1 MKKEKYLQIFRYLK
15 EFANLRINPVRDIE
29 NQETHYPEKLWFNDI
44 IENDLFENII
54 RPDFNTENDYWIR
67 VKKPTEPERPTF
79 AKLPD
84 DLEKWV
90 EPTSL
95 LSEEEEP
102 ILKET
107 IEIDEGT
114 ISIDDRPDIKK
125 SLENYINQQWLDDL
139 IEYKA
144 KVEIYEK
151 EYAVYEKLN
160 DIYKQLFRIYNKSQ
174 KFGEEFELVVG
185 VGLLHFKESA
195 DHPQIFRHILIQRVD
210 INFEYSE
217 KDSQILVSPNLE
229 SEPQIEADSII
240 DLVDQFDSQNILDA
254 EKKIEQLLSEKN
266 IYTLFDNGTIDDAL
280 QMFIE
285 RISPEGK
292 YNNVVEKPTLDS
304 NKPVISYSPAL
315 LLRKRNTRSFT
326 AVYEKILENIENE
339 DEDLE
344 ITSIDDLIGKIKDVD
359 FDPSAKYPDVSSNH
373 QPIYFPKEFNDEQ
386 IEIVEKSRVNNKV
399 LVQGPPGTGKSH
411 TIANLICHLLANG
424 QKVLVT
430 AYTKRALDVLKEQ
443 LPQEFKD
450 LVVNLLSGDSS
461 SIKDL
466 QHSVNSINDQL
477 SRISLKNLEENIE
490 KAEKNLR
497 TLRENIATTTNQ
509 LVNIK
514 EKTNRSITFNQRYSG
529 SLTQIAELLEKDS
542 EKFEWYKDSYCD
554 FEDEQ
559 IINKLEKFI
568 ELSKFYKQV
577 DKSEFEYAIPE
588 FGKLPASELIKEF
601 SDLSEEIL
609 QHELEE
615 SQCSIECSDFPKLNN
630 LLIELSNN
638 YRKAEKLHIYFK
650 ENLISTYLQG
660 RSQQWKQRLE
670 NSSHIL
676 DRIDYET
683 LKKIDKNIEVTL
695 PKDKSLKQ
703 LKNDAKILLDY
714 LKEGNSLSG
723 LTFSLKKYFLPKDLK
738 ERLYFIEEVKV
749 NGSDCDTIE
758 EFQHVLK
765 DIELQQD
772 LNEFSHLWNKEVPSG
787 TYFIKF
793 THFRNITNEVKKLLE
808 IIDRSESLRN
818 EIEEISNADISPFDL
833 KSIERLKVESQ
844 FILLLNE
851 LEGYKE
857 KVSHASSYLNQDNFH
872 YIRNRILTA
881 FNEKDY
887 RSYEKLLSELD
898 DLQQRK
904 SKFYKFQQ
912 LKARLSKELPNL
924 IESIESENFSKVD
937 LPELKKAFLYKHAQQ
952 KLKEYLD
959 DENEENLLHKLQS
972 LEKKEKKSIKNL
984 ASRKAWYYLVERLQ
998 QNRALRQHLEKWV
1011 LAVSKIGKTG
1021 RGKRAMKFKKIAQQE
1036 MEYCKNSVPCWIMP
1050 LYKVAETIQPE
1061 QEMYDYVIIDE
1072 ASQLGPDAIFL
1083 LYITK
1088 KIIIVGDDKQ
1098 TSPEYIGV
1106 SHDTMAPH
1114 IARHLKGIPSSKFYG
1129 TEFSFFD
1136 HAKIFCDGMTV
1147 LREHFRCMPEIIEFS
1162 NKHFY
1167 EPSGKP
1173 LYPLKQYSEDRI
1185 EPLETKYCPNG
1196 FTDGRGS
1203 RIINEPEAK
1212 AIAETIAELTNN
1224 PKYEGKTLGVIT
1236 LQGNQQA
1243 NVIEN
1248 FILKEIGEKEFEER
1262 NIVCGNSASF
1272 QGDERDIIFLS
1283 LVTAHNHNRRALTST
1298 MYEQRFNVAVSRAK
1312 EQAYLF
1318 HSVQLDDLTNTDDLR
1333 YKLLDHFQNF
1343 NFKQPVFN
1351 TPIERDIGTQ
1361 PEPFDSWFEV
1371 DVYNDIVKKGYN
1383 VIPQYEIAKGKYRID
1398 LVAIFSNG
1406 TKIAIECDGDKWH
1419 GPEQYQ
1425 NDINRQRDL
1434 ERCGWEFFR
1443 IRGYEYYSNREKA
1456 LKDLWQRFEKE
1467 EAKINSRSSEKE
1479 EIEQKD
1485 EIEIP
1490 SQAKVAPESDHN
1502 KNDLFNANA
1511 DISVKKIEP
1520 DQSKSKEVDETVIR
1534 YFNLSSNGNYTI
1546 TNDEPIESHFTIPIK
1561 KYQRDGF
1568 LLQCYESGHVNKVY
1582 ISTLLSKKI
1591 DREYKNGLNTEGTL
1605 KHIEVVDSEKIIG
1618 IYFEE
1623 NRQRKFKAHLT
1634 ENISSRE
1641 QLHLKGYKVI
1651 YNEYSNIE
1659 YKIFP
1664 LEIYDGMKRLV
1675 FQSFS
1680 ANGKPISNSYYDKEW
1695 EIIKEYN
1702 ANHKPSQKRKSEG
1715 GKPSVSSSKSK
1726 DLFGEEVVSVN
1737 SIVKIKILK
1746 SNQIF
1751 KVKLTTSAN
1760 SEEKKNGVQLI
1771 NHKKPLAVSIKGKK
1785 VGDKVKI
1792 INTDNYVE
1800 ILEIN

>member
-29 NQETHYPEKLWFNDI
+29 SQETHYPEKLWFNDI

-67 VKKPTEPERPTF
+67 VKKPTEPENPKF

-102 ILKET
+102 ILKDT
-107 IEIDEGT
+107 IEIEGET
-114 ISIDDRPDIKK
+114 ISIEENPSVKK
-125 SLENYINQQWLDDL
+125 SFKKYINQQWLDDL
-139 IEYKA
+139 IEYNSQM
-144 KVEIYEK
+144 EIYEK
-151 EYAVYEKLN
+151 NYAVYEQLN
-160 DIYKQLFRIYNKSQ
+160 DIYKQLFRIFNKSQ

-185 VGLLHFKESA
+185 VGLLHFKESI
-195 DHPQIFRHILIQRVD
+195 DHPKIFRHVLTQRVD

-217 KDSQILVSPNLE
+217 KDSQIFVSPNLE
-229 SEPQIEADSII
+229 SEPQIETDSII

-254 EKKIEQLLSEKN
+254 ENEIEQLLNEKN
-266 IYTLFDNGTIDDAL
+266 IYTLFDNGSIDDAL
-280 QMFIE
+280 QMFVE

-292 YNNVVEKPTLDS
+292 YNNIVEKPTLDS
-304 NKPVISYSPAL
+304 GKPVISYSPAL

-326 AVYEKILENIENE
+326 AVYERILENIENE
-339 DEDLE
+339 EEDIE
-344 ITSIDDLIGKIKDVD
+344 ITSIDDLIGESNNVGFGQSSDYSD
-359 FDPSAKYPDVSSNH
+359 ASSNH

-386 IEIVEKSRVNNKV
+386 IEIVVKSRANNKV

-430 AYTKRALDVLKEQ
+430 AYTKRALEVLQEQ

-461 SIKDL
+461 SIQNL
-466 QHSVNSINDQL
+466 QSSVNSINDQL
-477 SRISLKNLEENIE
+477 SRINLKNLREEIE
-490 KAEKNLR
+490 KAEENLR
-497 TLRENIATTTNQ
+497 YLRENIALTKNR
-509 LVNIK
+509 LVEIN
-514 EKTNRSITFNQRYSG
+514 EKSSRSITFNPTYSG
-529 SLTQIAELLEKDS
+529 SLTQIAEFLEKDS
-542 EKFEWYKDSYCD
+542 EKFDWYKDSYCD

-559 IINKLEKFI
+559 IINDLEKFI
-568 ELSKFYKQV
+568 ELSKYYKQV
-577 DKSEFEYAIPE
+577 DISEFKYAIPE
-588 FGKLPASELIKEF
+588 TAKLLSAELIKEY
-601 SDLSEEIL
+601 SDLSNEIL
-609 QHELEE
+609 QHELDE
-615 SQCSIECSDFPKLNN
+615 SQCSIECGDFLKLNN
-630 LLIELSNN
+630 LLIEISNF
-638 YRKAEKLHIYFK
+638 YSSTEKLHIDFK
-650 ENLISTYLQG
+650 ENLISTYLRGQAH
-660 RSQQWKQRLE
+660 QWKQRLE
-670 NSSHIL
+670 NSSQIL
-676 DRIDYET
+676 DRIDIEI

-695 PKDKSLKQ
+695 PKDRSLKQ
-703 LKNDAKILLDY
+703 LKNDAQILLNY
-714 LKEGNSLSG
+714 LKEGNTLSG
-723 LTFSLKKYFLPKDLK
+723 LTFSIKKSFLPKNLK

-758 EFQHVLK
+758 EFEHVIK

-772 LNEFSHLWNKEVPSG
+772 LKELSHIWNKEVPSG
-787 TYFIKF
+787 LYYIKF
-793 THFRNITNEVKKLLE
+793 TQFRNIVNEVKKLLE
-808 IIDRSESLRN
+808 IINKSESLRK
-818 EIEEISNADISPFDL
+818 EIEEISNANITPFDL
-833 KSIERLKVESQ
+833 KRIKKLKIESQ
-844 FILLLNE
+844 FRLLLNE

-857 KVSHASSYLNQDNFH
+857 KVSHASSYLNQNNFH
-872 YIRNRILTA
+872 SIRNRILSA

-887 RSYEKLLSELD
+887 RSYEVLLSELN

-904 SKFYKFQQ
+904 LKFSEFQQ
-912 LKARLSKELPNL
+912 LKARLTKILPNL
-924 IESIESENFSKVD
+924 IESIDSESFSKVD
-937 LPELKKAFLYKHAQQ
+937 LPDLRKAFLFKHAQQ

-972 LEKKEKKSIKNL
+972 LENKEKRSIEKL
-984 ASRKAWYYLVERLQ
+984 ASRKAWYHVVENLQ
-998 QNRALRQHLEKWV
+998 NNRSLRQHLEAWV
-1011 LAVSKIGKTG
+1011 MAVKKIGKTG
-1021 RGKRAMKFKKIAQQE
+1021 RGKRAMKFKKIAQRE
-1036 MEYCKNSVPCWIMP
+1036 MEYCKDSVPCWIMP

-1061 QEMYDYVIIDE
+1061 HAMYDYVIIDE

-1083 LYITK
+1083 LYISK

-1098 TSPEYIGV
+1098 TSPEYVGV
-1106 SHDTMAPH
+1106 SHNTMMPH
-1114 IARHLKGIPSSKFYG
+1114 IKRHLKGIPFSDYYG

-1136 HAKIFCDGMTV
+1136 HARFFCDGVTT

-1167 EPSGKP
+1167 EPDGKP
-1173 LYPLKQYSEDRI
+1173 LYPLRQYSEDRL
-1185 EPLETKYCPNG
+1185 EPLITKYCPNG

-1212 AIAETIAELTNN
+1212 EIAETIAELVNN
-1224 PKYEGKTLGVIT
+1224 SKYAGKTFGVIT

-1248 FILKEIGEKEFEER
+1248 FILKEIGEKEFHAR
-1262 NIVCGNSASF
+1262 NIVCGNSSSF
-1272 QGDERDIIFLS
+1272 QGDERDVIFLS
-1283 LVTAHNHNRRALTST
+1283 LVTAHNHNRSALTKPT
-1298 MYEQRFNVAVSRAK
+1298 DERRFNVAVSRAK
-1312 EQAYLF
+1312 DQAFLF
-1318 HSVQLDDLTNTDDLR
+1318 HSVQLDDLSNTEDLR

-1351 TPIERDIGTQ
+1351 TPIERNIGTQ

-1371 DVYNDIVKKGYN
+1371 DVYNDIINKGYN

-1398 LVAIFSNG
+1398 LVALFSNG

-1425 NDINRQRDL
+1425 DDINRQRDL

-1443 IRGYEYYSNREKA
+1443 IRGYEYYSNRKKA
-1456 LKDLWQRFEKE
+1456 LEPLWKRFEKE
-1467 EAKINSRSSEKE
+1467 EAKIISRSPKKEVIDQKE
-1479 EIEQKD
+1479 ER
-1485 EIEIP
+1485 EIP
-1490 SQAKVAPESDHN
+1490 SQAKDAPESDQN

-1511 DISVKKIEP
+1511 DKSVNIIEP
-1520 DQSKSKEVDETVIR
+1520 AQPESKEVDETVIR
-1534 YFNLSSNGNYTI
+1534 YLNLSSKGDYTM
-1546 TNDEPIESHFTIPIK
+1546 TADEPIESDFTIPIK
-1561 KYQRDGF
+1561 KYQRNGF
-1568 LLQCYESGHVNKVY
+1568 LLQCYESGHVNKVF
-1582 ISTLLSKKI
+1582 ISTLIAKKTG
-1591 DREYKNGLNTEGTL
+1591 REYKNGLNTEGIL
-1605 KHIEVVDSEKIIG
+1605 KHVEVIESEKIIG

-1623 NRQRKFKAHLT
+1623 NNQRKFKAHLT

-1651 YNEYSNIE
+1651 YNKFSNIE

-1664 LEIYDGMKRLV
+1664 LEIHDGIKRLV
-1675 FQSFS
+1675 FQSFN

-1695 EIIKEYN
+1695 KIIKDFN
-1702 ANHKPSQKRKSEG
+1702 ANHQPSPKIKSEG
-1715 GKPSVSSSKSK
+1715 EKSLISTSNSK
-1726 DLFGEEVVSVN
+1726 DLFSEEVVSLN
-1737 SIVKIKILK
+1737 SIVKIRMLQNK
-1746 SNQIF
+1746 SIHI
-1751 KVKLTTSAN
+1751 VKLTTST
-1760 SEEKKNGVQLI
+1760 SSEKKNNGVQLI
-1771 NHKKPLAVSIKGKK
+1771 NHKKPLAVSIKGKR

-1792 INTDNYVE
+1792 KNTDNFVE